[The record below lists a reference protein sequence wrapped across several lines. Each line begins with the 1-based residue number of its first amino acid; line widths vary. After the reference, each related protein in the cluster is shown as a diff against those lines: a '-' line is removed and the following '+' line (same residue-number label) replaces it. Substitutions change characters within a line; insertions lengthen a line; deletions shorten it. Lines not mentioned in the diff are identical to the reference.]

1 MANVSTQMIREMKED
16 NRKINQNL
24 IWKITFVLLLCCLII
39 SNFYFYRKAES
50 QDDTLIS
57 DPVEND
63 GITQNDHES
72 LDASLEDIEE
82 TKEKEKLTDA
92 YQQDLVNQFEEE
104 IEAYQNKYI
113 SLYTSNVETDSTAFV
128 RTEKGEVTLD
138 DSGSIADVTKYYDAA
153 TDVCL
158 RYEVSVYGETM
169 NMVINYYF
177 CDHFIWVSRLQNH
190 YGSWILSKEQDVFWS
205 EVDNWVIEDGAVYR
219 IYDNQEWEQIEQSEM
234 DIPLMD
240 EVMIECQK

>member
-1 MANVSTQMIREMKED
+1 MIRELKED
-16 NRKINQNL
+16 NRKITKNL
-24 IWKITFVLLLCCLII
+24 IWKITFVFLLCCLII

-50 QDDTLIS
+50 QDDI
-57 DPVEND
+57 
-63 GITQNDHES
+63 
-72 LDASLEDIEE
+72 IEE
-82 TKEKEKLTDA
+82 TKEKEKLTES

-128 RTEKGEVTLD
+128 RTEKEEVTLD

>member
-1 MANVSTQMIREMKED
+1 MIRELKED
-16 NRKINQNL
+16 NRKITKNL
-24 IWKITFVLLLCCLII
+24 IWKITFVFLLCCLII

-50 QDDTLIS
+50 QDDI
-57 DPVEND
+57 
-63 GITQNDHES
+63 
-72 LDASLEDIEE
+72 IEE
-82 TKEKEKLTDA
+82 TKEKEKLTES

-128 RTEKGEVTLD
+128 RTEKEEVTLD

-190 YGSWILSKEQDVFWS
+190 YGSWILSKGQDVFWS
-205 EVDNWVIEDGAVYR
+205 EVGNWVIEDGAVYR
-219 IYDNQEWEQIEQSEM
+219 IYDNHEWEQIEQSEI